1 MQQLSEMDEDLS
13 RPEISL
19 KLKQL
24 RLQFGMIDGEVALYS
39 HTTEQAQGSSAIH
52 KAEFYSK
59 LLQPSTS
66 EPEVGKTL
74 VRKLKAERVERE
86 SRLNELR
93 LREQER
99 RFKREEEMSE
109 KMRQVMEDR
118 RQEKQLKL
126 EQSIS
131 RIKNRQLLAN
141 DSTSAY
147 SRDHSV

>member
-1 MQQLSEMDEDLS
+1 
-13 RPEISL
+13 
-19 KLKQL
+19 
-24 RLQFGMIDGEVALYS
+24 
-39 HTTEQAQGSSAIH
+39 
-52 KAEFYSK
+52 
-59 LLQPSTS
+59 
-66 EPEVGKTL
+66 
-74 VRKLKAERVERE
+74 
-86 SRLNELR
+86 
-93 LREQER
+93 
-99 RFKREEEMSE
+99 MSE